1 MQQPRTDPAEPSG
14 VQPLTAG
21 EPGSLAGYRIEGRL
35 GSGGMG
41 VVYAGVAED
50 GTRVAI
56 KVIRPEL
63 AGDPDFRRRFRRETR
78 AIQRVAT
85 RHAVRVLDADADAVW
100 PYLVMEYVPGPSL
113 QNRIERDG
121 PYTGAALTAL
131 AAGLAEALTGMH
143 RAGVVHRDLKP
154 GNVLIGNSGPT
165 VIDFGIA
172 RSSDLTVLTD
182 IGIVVGSPLWMA
194 PELLVGGEVTPA
206 ADVFSWGTVVVYA
219 ATGRPPFG
227 SGPADAVAH
236 RIRHDPPDLAG
247 IPSPLAFLLGAALAK
262 DPADRPTA
270 EEIVGAL
277 VWGAGLRPS
286 LSADTQVLPA
296 ALVRPAA
303 SISRSRLLRGLA
315 LAASLLVAASLGFVL
330 AVLSGDDAGGADDS
344 APSGS
349 VVPVAGSGPAATS
362 ARTSSGTPTPPPTP
376 TATPTQAA
384 AAPLFP
390 ALPDCA
396 NGACALLADAHGLA
410 AGPRQARVELV
421 RTVPGAPDAQQKVY
435 LYDASNGGLLWA
447 SAPVVGAYI
456 GGPQVAVDGAGH
468 LFMPFTRAD
477 GARWMAVLDLADGRN
492 VRDFGT
498 FGGRFGANR
507 EVTTTDLDGNGV
519 WEIAVTWA
527 NPDGTLAETFH
538 RWVPEAG
545 DYQQL

>member
-1 MQQPRTDPAEPSG
+1 MQQPLTGPAEPSG

-21 EPGSLAGYRIEGRL
+21 EPESLAGYRIEGRL

-41 VVYAGVAED
+41 VVYAGAAED

-63 AGDPDFRRRFRRETR
+63 ADDPDFRRRFRRETR

-85 RHAVRVLDADADAVW
+85 RRAVRVLAADADAPR

-113 QNRIERDG
+113 QNQVERDG
-121 PYTGAALTAL
+121 PCTGEALTEL
-131 AAGLAEALTGMH
+131 AAGLAEALAGMH

-165 VIDFGIA
+165 VIDFGVA
-172 RSSDLTVLTD
+172 RSSDLTVLTG
-182 IGIVVGSPLWMA
+182 IGVVVGSPLWMA

-206 ADVFSWGTVVVYA
+206 ADVFSWGAVVVYA

-236 RIRHDPPDLAG
+236 RIRHDPPNLAG
-247 IPSPLAFLLGAALAK
+247 IPRPLAGLLGAALAK
-262 DPADRPTA
+262 DPAARPTA
-270 EEIVGAL
+270 EQIVGAL
-277 VWGAGLRPS
+277 VWGAGLRPD
-286 LSADTQVLPA
+286 LADDTQVLPA
-296 ALVRPAA
+296 APLPPAA
-303 SISRSRLLRGLA
+303 WVGRSRLLRGLA
-315 LAASLLVAASLGFVL
+315 LAAGLLVAASTGFVL
-330 AVLSGDDAGGADDS
+330 AVLSGDDTGES
-344 APSGS
+344 ASPKS
-349 VVPVAGSGPAATS
+349 VVPVAGSGTAATP
-362 ARTSSGTPTPPPTP
+362 TGTPSSTPTPTPTSTP
-376 TATPTQAA
+376 TATPTPAA

-410 AGPRQARVELV
+410 AGPRQVRVELV
-421 RTVPGAPDAQQKVY
+421 RTVPGAPDPQQKVY

-447 SAPVVGAYI
+447 SAPVVGTYI
-456 GGPQVAVDGAGH
+456 GGPQVAVDGTGH
-468 LFMPFTRAD
+468 LFMPFTKAD
-477 GARWMAVLDLADGRN
+477 GARWMVVLDLADGRN